1 MLIAFKHLPIQAL
14 RTFSCSK
21 RKEIFYKYN
30 AAKRYVPLT
39 RLLFMKNIT
48 FIIEKVVAKLRPPYY
63 GTLDVAETGPEVRV
77 EAVVMDGTR
86 Q

>member
-1 MLIAFKHLPIQAL
+1 
-14 RTFSCSK
+14 
-21 RKEIFYKYN
+21 
-30 AAKRYVPLT
+30 
-39 RLLFMKNIT
+39 MKNIK

>member
-1 MLIAFKHLPIQAL
+1 
-14 RTFSCSK
+14 
-21 RKEIFYKYN
+21 
-30 AAKRYVPLT
+30 
-39 RLLFMKNIT
+39 MKNIT
-48 FIIEKVVAKLRPPYY
+48 FIIEKVVVKLRPPYY